1 MSKTTPSGLSTRNI
15 VFIVLGLLV
24 FAGFAWKM
32 THDYFAAREADALN
46 PKIASE
52 DNGLPRVPVDVKGFR
67 SALFG
72 DDEAKVRAAI
82 EKDFG
87 VKGDQIR
94 TAENETEKT
103 KILAIRVRDVVPDSG
118 VAEILYVLG
127 YKSKALI
134 QVNIIWN
141 TRFARDM
148 TPKQLGAT
156 ASVLGHYFAEQG
168 FVPKTVGVNQRLP
181 NGALRVFK
189 GRDKQGHL
197 VTLVY
202 QQGEVNVKPAATD
215 DKATGDKA
223 ATDKKADKTD
233 AKPAAPEKLR
243 IAALRLN
250 YVADPENPDV
260 FKIDKGKF

>member
-15 VFIVLGLLV
+15 VFIILGFLV

-46 PKIASE
+46 PQIASK
-52 DNGLPRVPVDVKGFR
+52 DNGLPRVPVEVKGFR

-82 EKDFG
+82 AKDFG
-87 VKGDQIR
+87 AKGDQIR
-94 TAENETEKT
+94 VAENETQKT
-103 KILAIRVRDVVPDSG
+103 KILAVRVRNVVPDSG
-118 VAEILYVLG
+118 VSEILYVLG

-141 TRFARDM
+141 TRFAKDM

-168 FVPKTVGVNQRLP
+168 FVPRTVGVNQKLP

-189 GRDKQGHL
+189 GRDRQGRL

-215 DKATGDKA
+215 AKA
-223 ATDKKADKTD
+223 AADKKADKKD

-243 IAALRLN
+243 VASLRLN

>member
-1 MSKTTPSGLSTRNI
+1 MSKTTPSGLSSRNI
-15 VFIVLGLLV
+15 VFIIAGLLI
-24 FAGFAWKM
+24 FAAFAWRM

-46 PKIASE
+46 PQIASQ

-87 VKGDQIR
+87 AKGDQISV
-94 TAENETEKT
+94 AENETQKT
-103 KILAIRVRDVVPDSG
+103 KILGIRVRDVVPDSG
-118 VAEILYVLG
+118 VSEILYVLG

-141 TRFARDM
+141 TRFAKEM

-168 FVPKTVGVNQRLP
+168 FVPKTVSVNQRLP

-189 GRDKQGHL
+189 GRDKQGRL
-197 VTLVY
+197 VTLVF

-215 DKATGDKA
+215 DKA
-223 ATDKKADKTD
+223 ATDKKTAKTD
-233 AKPAAPEKLR
+233 EKPAAPEKLR

-250 YVADPENPDV
+250 YVADPENPDI
-260 FKIDKGKF
+260 FKVDEGKF